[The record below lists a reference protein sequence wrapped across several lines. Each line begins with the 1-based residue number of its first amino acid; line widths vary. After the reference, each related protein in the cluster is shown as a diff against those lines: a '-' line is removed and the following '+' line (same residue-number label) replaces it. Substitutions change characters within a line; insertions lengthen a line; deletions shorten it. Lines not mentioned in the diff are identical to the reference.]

1 MNLFRILILIPL
13 LLLLPNWLTSS
24 GSGWADVSGAQ
35 QEEVQHLLAFIR
47 ESGCQMER
55 NGKPHSP
62 EEAQRHMTLKYHL
75 FRSSITQTKDFIEK
89 AASRSV
95 FSGRS
100 YLMLCLG
107 REPQPTAEW
116 LKQEL
121 ERFREE
127 QAAPLSLQTSV
138 QRGLAQTAKPF

>member
-1 MNLFRILILIPL
+1 MSQWLVLSLLIVS
-13 LLLLPNWLTSS
+13 LTALASA
-24 GSGWADVSGAQ
+24 WADVPKAQ
-35 QEEVQHLLAFIR
+35 QAEVQHLLAYIR
-47 ESGCQMER
+47 EAGCQMER
-55 NGKPHSP
+55 NGKLHSP
-62 EEAQRHMTLKYHL
+62 EEAQSHVTRKYK
-75 FRSSITQTKDFIEK
+75 FYRNNITQTEDFIKK

-95 FSGRS
+95 LSGRS

-127 QAAPLSLQTSV
+127 QAEP
-138 QRGLAQTAKPF
+138 

>member
-1 MNLFRILILIPL
+1 MSQWLVLPL
-13 LLLLPNWLTSS
+13 LIVSLTALAPA
-24 GSGWADVSGAQ
+24 WADVPEAQ
-35 QEEVQHLLAFIR
+35 QAELNHLLAFIR

-55 NGKPHSP
+55 NGKLHSP
-62 EEAQRHMTLKYHL
+62 KEAQRHLTRKYNYY
-75 FRSSITQTKDFIEK
+75 RNAIIQTEDLIEK

-100 YLMLCLG
+100 YLTRCLG

-121 ERFREE
+121 ERFRGK
-127 QAAPLSLQTSV
+127 QAAPWLLQ
-138 QRGLAQTAKPF
+138 KPLKPQKQISIRSPKY